1 MWTYNYS
8 TELCHKGVKGMKWDQ
23 SKKKQQLTEAEL
35 LAQKQRADWV
45 AANQMELAKKEASK
59 SISANSSGAKKV
71 VGFAKKAAAKEKAAA
86 KKATAKETAAKKKA
100 EAAARNA
107 ERVAI
112 ATAKKAEIAARNAE
126 KIANKKASTSTNAI
140 ENVATETTVTPKVAS
155 SNSNDNTIQS
165 FKDMKDI
172 STSALAAIGGTR
184 YSELLKKQ

>member
-1 MWTYNYS
+1 MWIYNYS

-23 SKKKQQLTEAEL
+23 SKKKQQLTEEEL
-35 LAQKQRADWV
+35 LAQKQRADWA

-71 VGFAKKAAAKEKAAA
+71 VGFAKKAAAKEKAA
-86 KKATAKETAAKKKA
+86 KKKA

-126 KIANKKASTSTNAI
+126 KIANKKTSTSTSAI
-140 ENVATETTVTPKVAS
+140 DNVATDTTVAPKVAS
-155 SNSNDNTIQS
+155 SNSNDNTIRS

>member
-1 MWTYNYS
+1 MWIYNYS

-23 SKKKQQLTEAEL
+23 SKKKQQLTEEEL
-35 LAQKQRADWV
+35 LAQKQRADWA

-71 VGFAKKAAAKEKAAA
+71 VGFAKKA
-86 KKATAKETAAKKKA
+86 AAKKKA

-126 KIANKKASTSTNAI
+126 KIANKKTSTSTSAI
-140 ENVATETTVTPKVAS
+140 DNVATDTTVAPKVAS
-155 SNSNDNTIQS
+155 SNSNDNTIRS